1 MANPNSKLHATQN
14 PLPVFL
20 MTFIP
25 FLLLITSAKS
35 DSFSFNL
42 PSFEPGVKNILL
54 GGDANTT
61 GGVLRLTKKDL
72 NGNPT
77 QHSVGLSVFFGAIHL
92 SDGKSGRVA
101 NFATEF
107 SFVVNTKGAQ
117 LHGDGFTFYLASLD
131 FDFPDNSS
139 GGFLGL
145 FNKETAFNT
154 SINQVVAV
162 EFDSFANEWDP
173 GFPVSAS
180 PHIGIDINSL
190 RSAATTPWPLDS
202 QPPGSIGKARISYQ
216 SSSKILSVSMAYP
229 NSPVKLNATVLS
241 YPVNL
246 GAVLSEWV
254 IIGFSGATGDLV
266 ETHDILSWSFSSFL

>member
-1 MANPNSKLHATQN
+1 MASHAAQN
-14 PLPVFL
+14 PKSVFL
-20 MTFIP
+20 MT

-42 PSFEPGVKNILL
+42 PRFEPDALNILL
-54 GGDANTT
+54 DGSAKTT
-61 GGVLRLTKKDL
+61 GGVLQLTKKDKR
-72 NGNPT
+72 GNPT
-77 QHSVGLSVFFGAIHL
+77 QHSVGLSAFYAALHL
-92 SDGKSGRVA
+92 SDAKTGRVA

-107 SFVVNTKGAQ
+107 SFVVNTKGAP

-145 FNKETAFNT
+145 FNKKTAFNT
-154 SINQVVAV
+154 SLNQVVAV

-173 GFPVSAS
+173 NFPESDS
-180 PHIGIDINSL
+180 PHIGIDINSI
-190 RSAATTPWPLDS
+190 RSVATAPWPLDI
-202 QPPGSIGKARISYQ
+202 QPQGSIGKARISYQ
-216 SSSKILSVSMAYP
+216 SSSKILSVSVAYP

-246 GAVLSEWV
+246 GAVLPERV
-254 IIGFSGATGDLV
+254 LFGFSAATGDLV
-266 ETHDILSWSFSSFL
+266 ETHDILSWSFNSFL